1 MRAAVAS
8 LALTDFRSYERA
20 ELVLGGRSVFLF
32 GPNGAGKTNLLEA
45 ISLFSPGRGMRAASL
60 AELGRR
66 LPDEAQGRAW
76 AVSAE
81 VEGEAGEVRLGTGV
95 ETAGAARRTVRVE
108 GETVPP
114 GRMTEHLRPLWLTP
128 AQDRLFL
135 EGAADRRRFFDRL
148 VFAAEPIHAAHVGA
162 YERALRE
169 RTAPARRG
177 GRPIRPGSLRSRRA
191 WRKPARGWSRRGRR
205 R

>member
-20 ELVLGGRSVFLF
+20 ELALGGRSVFLF

-76 AVSAE
+76 AVSTAI
-81 VEGEAGEVRLGTGV
+81 EGEGRCRS
-95 ETAGAARRTVRVE
+95 ARRCKPSRD
-108 GETVPP
+108 GRETPP
-114 GRMTEHLRPLWLTP
+114 NFDESPAPPLSP
-128 AQDRLFL
+128 SS
-135 EGAADRRRFFDRL
+135 RF
-148 VFAAEPIHAAHVGA
+148 
-162 YERALRE
+162 
-169 RTAPARRG
+169 AP
-177 GRPIRPGSLRSRRA
+177 
-191 WRKPARGWSRRGRR
+191 
-205 R
+205 